1 MSMNRRSLH
10 AQPPATTP
18 RPNDAIN
25 DLSSVDNL
33 TDKQLTDILYQ
44 KFLNYNVYSDI
55 GACHLVAVNP
65 FKELAQNDAQTSD
78 DYVTAYKDMPAAGS
92 TTHPIISNKL
102 NPHVFELLNRA
113 YFHMRRTGN
122 DQSIFLC
129 GESGTGKT
137 EISNLVIQHLIRLS
151 ANKKRS
157 KVQNHIIHG
166 QKVLRAFGS
175 AKTCFN
181 DNFASRYGVYIET
194 HYNERGKMVGA
205 KTLHY
210 FLEKSRLC
218 HGSKLSEGNF
228 NVFYWLL
235 AGTEPDEKQVLQLK
249 DDPKAYL
256 YLAKYGR
263 MLQSGDADE
272 YNQLKDV
279 MRAAGFRGQHF
290 NHIIQLLA
298 AILHLGNI
306 VFTDPAGGVGA
317 TEESAAIKNRDTL
330 EIVTEL
336 LGLDTRALESVLC
349 FKTAMV
355 GKDVTTLILNAEQAA
370 AQRDELAQTLY
381 SLLFSW
387 LVEHINQKTYT
398 DQFNSFIGILDFPG
412 TQPSGFGSVGFEQFC
427 IDYAN
432 ERIYNFIMNRTFEP
446 DDAEFQAES
455 IHVPQVDFTNNTA
468 CIDLYEKPTRGINA
482 ILNKMSEKTISG
494 KRLFTDAN
502 AMEAITKY
510 NSDNPSFACK
520 LSDTNARQFAIQ
532 HYSGQVTYEPT
543 GFITKNNN
551 QLLVDIIAL
560 IRGNADMPASWN
572 SFVLDLF
579 SDENLAIDSHP
590 LGGMSA
596 LVAAQQS
603 AKPTRLP
610 SMRKSQRRANQ
621 EKQEAA
627 FTATDTSGKKTVLAQ
642 VQSAIDDLVNSFQ
655 EATMWCVY
663 CIRPNATASTT
674 QFDNLLV
681 QSQVKTFHLDKI
693 AAKMQ
698 HFYMISVPH
707 TSFLSRYAVPFSN
720 MGLDHSGSP
729 QEQCGSVKE
738 MHRWTDRDMAI
749 GTSKVFL
756 SYASWHTLEEMLR
769 ALEKQ
774 DQRSLKMFDPNIGM
788 PALLDTE
795 QGMDL
800 QTRDIPPTASTPH
813 AAPMMQPEFDNATSD
828 TLPLPSVA
836 GHSLYSDNN
845 SHYAESRFGNNYFNG
860 DSYTVTDGSFSPPMA
875 PPTTDLDATD
885 EKEGTMTPSRKRWL
899 WFVTLMT
906 WWIPK
911 ILLVKLG
918 RMKRKDV
925 RIAWREKVVLCMII
939 TCMCG
944 FVIWFLVFFGE
955 LICPYQNV
963 YSINELSSHNSEKD
977 GYVAIRG
984 EVFDLASFAPHH
996 YPSIVPTSAVLSY
1009 AGKDVSDLFPIQVSD
1024 LCENVS
1030 PYVSLD
1036 YNRNYTDPNAKYHDF
1051 RFASGNYRPNWYYN
1065 QMTMLRRNYKK
1076 GDMSVEWKGIRDQA
1090 QGAYKLNGVT
1100 TTRQWGVINQRIY
1113 DLTTYLMGGRYL
1125 TAPDNG
1131 TVPTDVSTD
1140 FLDPQV
1146 VELFQTNAGTDLT
1159 EKFNAL
1165 SLSADQKNRE
1175 LACIRNL
1182 YFVGMVD
1189 ERNSTKCQFSTYF
1202 LLAVTIC
1209 LCIVVFFKFIA
1220 AIRIGS
1226 ARVPEE
1232 LDKFV
1237 ICQVTCYTEDE
1248 DSLRKTIDSL
1258 ATLRYDDKRKLIV
1271 VICDGMIIGSG
1282 NDRPTPRIVLD
1293 IFGVDPQVDPEALS
1307 FISVGEGM
1315 KQHNRAKIYSG
1326 LYEIGGHVV
1335 PYLVIAKVGA
1345 PNERQ
1350 KPGNRGKR
1358 DSQLVLMQF
1367 LNRVQYDAPM
1377 NPMQLEVYHQ
1387 MRNVI
1392 GVSPEM
1398 YEYVLM
1404 VDADTEVM
1412 PTGLN
1417 YLVSSMSHDAKI
1429 IGICG
1434 ETTLSNEKDTWVT
1447 MIQVYEYFISHHMI
1461 KAFESLFSTVS
1472 CLPGCFTM
1480 YRIRTVDGKR
1490 PLFVSNEVIQ
1500 DYTVNVVDTLHKKN
1514 LLYLG
1519 EDRYLTTLLLK
1530 HHPNYKTKFNA
1541 DAQCKTNA
1549 PDTWSVLISQRRRWI
1564 NSTVHNLG
1572 ELIFLPKLCGF
1583 CCFSMRFVVML
1594 DLISTLVQPALLGY
1608 LGFLIYK
1615 LVEAKNQIPY
1625 ITIITLG
1632 CTYGLQI
1639 ILFIMYRR
1647 WEYIAWF
1654 FLSILALPV
1663 FSFYIPIYSYW
1674 HFDDFSWGNTR
1685 VVVGEKGKQVAVGDE
1700 GEFDPKSIPLMSWS
1714 QYEKFMLSE
1723 NYSDGLSQGSSYP
1736 PPPAPMSAHGGVY
1749 PNHSGASV
1757 VYSNYGGSL
1766 YGSRYSVNGYGY
1778 SAPPGSVHSSFAG
1791 RSMADEP
1798 IAHGHPSVASGIS
1811 GYGSR
1816 MRYGP
1821 TMMHDAMSDT
1831 MSASMVNSYY
1841 AQNQQHNRQ

>member
-1 MSMNRRSLH
+1 
-10 AQPPATTP
+10 
-18 RPNDAIN
+18 
-25 DLSSVDNL
+25 
-33 TDKQLTDILYQ
+33 
-44 KFLNYNVYSDI
+44 
-55 GACHLVAVNP
+55 
-65 FKELAQNDAQTSD
+65 
-78 DYVTAYKDMPAAGS
+78 
-92 TTHPIISNKL
+92 
-102 NPHVFELLNRA
+102 
-113 YFHMRRTGN
+113 
-122 DQSIFLC
+122 
-129 GESGTGKT
+129 
-137 EISNLVIQHLIRLS
+137 
-151 ANKKRS
+151 
-157 KVQNHIIHG
+157 
-166 QKVLRAFGS
+166 
-175 AKTCFN
+175 
-181 DNFASRYGVYIET
+181 
-194 HYNERGKMVGA
+194 
-205 KTLHY
+205 
-210 FLEKSRLC
+210 
-218 HGSKLSEGNF
+218 
-228 NVFYWLL
+228 
-235 AGTEPDEKQVLQLK
+235 
-249 DDPKAYL
+249 
-256 YLAKYGR
+256 
-263 MLQSGDADE
+263 
-272 YNQLKDV
+272 
-279 MRAAGFRGQHF
+279 
-290 NHIIQLLA
+290 
-298 AILHLGNI
+298 
-306 VFTDPAGGVGA
+306 
-317 TEESAAIKNRDTL
+317 
-330 EIVTEL
+330 
-336 LGLDTRALESVLC
+336 
-349 FKTAMV
+349 
-355 GKDVTTLILNAEQAA
+355 
-370 AQRDELAQTLY
+370 
-381 SLLFSW
+381 
-387 LVEHINQKTYT
+387 
-398 DQFNSFIGILDFPG
+398 
-412 TQPSGFGSVGFEQFC
+412 
-427 IDYAN
+427 
-432 ERIYNFIMNRTFEP
+432 
-446 DDAEFQAES
+446 
-455 IHVPQVDFTNNTA
+455 
-468 CIDLYEKPTRGINA
+468 
-482 ILNKMSEKTISG
+482 
-494 KRLFTDAN
+494 
-502 AMEAITKY
+502 
-510 NSDNPSFACK
+510 
-520 LSDTNARQFAIQ
+520 
-532 HYSGQVTYEPT
+532 
-543 GFITKNNN
+543 
-551 QLLVDIIAL
+551 
-560 IRGNADMPASWN
+560 MPASWN

-621 EKQEAA
+621 EKQDASAA
-627 FTATDTSGKKTVLAQ
+627 AVDTSGKKTVLAQ
-642 VQSAIDDLVNSFQ
+642 VQSAMDDLASSFQ
-655 EATMWCVY
+655 ETTMWCIY

-674 QFDNLLV
+674 QFDSLLV
-681 QSQVKTFHLDKI
+681 QSQVEAFHLDKI
-693 AAKMQ
+693 AAQMQ
-698 HFYMISVPH
+698 YFYMISVPH
-707 TSFLSRYAVPFSN
+707 ASFLSRYAVPLSN
-720 MGLDHSGSP
+720 MGLNHSGSP
-729 QEQCGSVKE
+729 QEQCASVKE
-738 MHRWTDRDMAI
+738 MHHWTDRDMAI

-756 SYASWHTLEEMLR
+756 SYASWHTLEEKLR
-769 ALEKQ
+769 VLEKQ
-774 DQRSLKMFDPNIGM
+774 EQKSLKMFDPNIGM
-788 PALLDTE
+788 PALMDTE
-795 QGMDL
+795 QGMDI
-800 QTRDIPPTASTPH
+800 QTRDAPPTMAPTPV
-813 AAPMMQPEFDNATSD
+813 MQQQQAFDNATSD
-828 TLPLPSVA
+828 TLPLPLVA
-836 GHSLYSDNN
+836 SHSLYSDQHQQQQHARYSGASSFYNNN
-845 SHYAESRFGNNYFNG
+845 SQYAESRFGANDSFYNNTATD
-860 DSYTVTDGSFSPPMA
+860 DSVSPPMA

-885 EKEGTMTPSRKRWL
+885 EKESTMTPSRKRWL

-911 ILLVKLG
+911 LLLVKWG

-955 LICPYQNV
+955 IICPNQNV
-963 YSINELSSHNSEKD
+963 YSINELSSHNSDQD

-996 YPSIVPTSAVLSY
+996 YPSIVPTSSVLSY
-1009 AGKDVSDLFPIQVSD
+1009 AGKDATDLFPIQVSD

-1076 GDMSVEWKGIRDQA
+1076 GDMGVEWKGIRDQA
-1090 QGAYKLNGVT
+1090 QGAYRLNGVST
-1100 TTRQWGVINQRIY
+1100 SRQWAVINEHIY

-1125 TAPDNG
+1125 AAPDNG
-1131 TVPTDVSTD
+1131 TVPANVGTD

-1146 VELFQTNAGTDLT
+1146 VELFQANAGTDLT

-1165 SLSADQKNRE
+1165 SLSADQKYRE

-1189 ERNSTKCQFSTYF
+1189 QRNSTKCQFSTYF

-1209 LCIVVFFKFIA
+1209 LCIVVFFKFVA

-1293 IFGVDPQVDPEALS
+1293 ILGVDPQVDPEALS
-1307 FISVGEGM
+1307 FISVGEGV

-1326 LYEIGGHVV
+1326 LYEMGGHVV

-1404 VDADTEVM
+1404 VDADTEVL

-1490 PLFVSNEVIQ
+1490 PLFVSNEVIE

-1549 PDTWSVLISQRRRWI
+1549 PDTWDVLISQRRRWI

-1615 LVEAKNQIPY
+1615 LVEARNQVPY

-1639 ILFIMYRR
+1639 ILFIMYGR

-1685 VVVGEKGKQVAVGDE
+1685 VVVGEKGKQVTVGDE

-1723 NYSDGLSQGSSYP
+1723 NYNDGLSQGSSYP
-1736 PPPAPMSAHGGVY
+1736 APMSAHGGGGGVY
-1749 PNHSGASV
+1749 PNHSGTSV
-1757 VYSNYGGSL
+1757 AYSNYSGGGGGSF
-1766 YGSRYSVNGYGY
+1766 YGSRYSVNNGYGY
-1778 SAPPGSVHSSFAG
+1778 SAPAGSVHSSFAG
-1791 RSMADEP
+1791 RSMADES
-1798 IAHGHPSVASGIS
+1798 IAHG
-1811 GYGSR
+1811 GYASR

-1821 TMMHDAMSDT
+1821 TLMNDAMSDT

-1841 AQNQQHNRQ
+1841 AQNQQHHRQ

>member
-1 MSMNRRSLH
+1 MCQMPFRHPFPQS
-10 AQPPATTP
+10 
-18 RPNDAIN
+18 NDAIN
-25 DLSSVDNL
+25 DLSTADNL
-33 TDKQLTDILYQ
+33 TDRQLAEILHQ
-44 KFLNYNVYSDI
+44 KFLSYNVYTDI
-55 GACHLVAVNP
+55 GPCNLVAINP

-78 DYVTAYKDMPAAGS
+78 DYVTSYKNTLSEDLV
-92 TTHPIISNKL
+92 TNKL
-102 NPHVFELLNRA
+102 NPHVFKLVNRS

-122 DQSIFLC
+122 DQSIFVC
-129 GESGTGKT
+129 GESGSGKT
-137 EISNLVIQHLIRLS
+137 EISYLIIRHLTRLS

-157 KVQNHIIHG
+157 KVQGQIISS
-166 QKVLRAFGS
+166 QEVLRAFGS
-175 AKTCFN
+175 AKTSYN
-181 DNFASRYGVYIET
+181 ESSASRYGVYVET

-205 KTLHY
+205 KALHY
-210 FLEKSRLC
+210 FLEKSRVC
-218 HGSKLSEGNF
+218 SGKLSEGNF

-249 DDPKAYL
+249 DDPKAYH

-263 MLQSGDADE
+263 ILQSGDGNE
-272 YNQLKDV
+272 YNKLKGA
-279 MRAAGFRGQHF
+279 MRTAGFRGEHF
-290 NHIIQLLA
+290 NRIVQLLA

-306 VFTDPAGGVGA
+306 TFADPTGQSATD
-317 TEESAAIKNRDTL
+317 ESVTIKNREMLDF
-330 EIVTEL
+330 VSEL
-336 LGLDTRALESVLC
+336 LGLDTRALESVLT
-349 FKTAMV
+349 FKTILI

-398 DQFNSFIGILDFPG
+398 NQFNSFIGVLDFPG

-427 IDYAN
+427 FDYAN
-432 ERIYNFIMNRTFEP
+432 ERMYKFIQDRTFEP
-446 DDAEFQAES
+446 DNAEFQSEA
-455 IHVPQVDFTNNTA
+455 IQLPQVTYNNNST
-468 CIDLYEKPTRGINA
+468 CIDLFEKPARGINA

-494 KRLFTDAN
+494 KRIFTDDN
-502 AMEAITKY
+502 AVEAITKY
-510 NSDNPSFACK
+510 SSENLSFSSK
-520 LSDTNARQFAIQ
+520 ISEKNTRQFTIQ
-532 HYSGQVTYEPT
+532 HYSGEVIYEPT
-543 GFITKNNN
+543 GFISKNNN
-551 QLLVDIIAL
+551 QLLVDFVSL
-560 IRGNADMPASWN
+560 IRGNADTPASCN
-572 SFVLDLF
+572 SFVLGLF
-579 SDENLAIDSHP
+579 SDENLATGSHP
-590 LGGMSA
+590 LDTISK
-596 LVAAQQS
+596 LVGAQQS

-610 SMRKSQRRANQ
+610 SMRKSKRKIEASKLEGD
-621 EKQEAA
+621 EKQSQSVL
-627 FTATDTSGKKTVLAQ
+627 DTSSKKTVLAQ
-642 VQSAIDDLVNSFQ
+642 VQSALDDLVGSFQ
-655 EATMWCVY
+655 EAMIWCVY
-663 CIRPNATASTT
+663 CIRPNTTGSTT
-674 QFDNLLV
+674 LFDDLLV
-681 QSQVKTFHLDKI
+681 QSQVKGFNLDKMTT
-693 AAKMQ
+693 KMK
-698 HFYMISVPH
+698 HFYMVSLTH
-707 TSFLSRYAVPFSN
+707 QRFLSRYALPFSN
-720 MGLDHSGSP
+720 MGLDHSGSA
-729 QEQCGSVKE
+729 QEQCASIKE
-738 MHRWTDRDMAI
+738 INRWTDTDMAL
-749 GTSKVFL
+749 GVTKVFL
-756 SYASWHTLEEMLR
+756 SYGSWHMLEEKLR

-774 DQRSLKMFDPNIGM
+774 EQNNLKICDSNMPTVLNSEEGMNI
-788 PALLDTE
+788 
-795 QGMDL
+795 
-800 QTRDIPPTASTPH
+800 QTRGIPPTAT
-813 AAPMMQPEFDNATSD
+813 ATMENTIPEP
-828 TLPLPSVA
+828 LPLLFNAAFS
-836 GHSLYSDNN
+836 HTSQSLYSDDDYNHYQQQHFSRGSFYNN
-845 SHYAESRFGNNYFNG
+845 SQYTDSRFGNYFNQQ
-860 DSYTVTDGSFSPPMA
+860 DYSTANCTFSTPMDPPKE
-875 PPTTDLDATD
+875 DINATD
-885 EKEGTMTPSRKRWL
+885 EKESTMTPGRKRWL
-899 WFVTLMT
+899 WFVRFMT

-939 TCMCG
+939 TFMCG

-955 LICPYQNV
+955 IICPNQAV
-963 YSINELSSHNSEKD
+963 FSTSELASHNSEID
-977 GYVAIRG
+977 AYVAIRG
-984 EVFDLASFAPHH
+984 EVFDLGSYAPHH
-996 YPSIVPTSAVLSY
+996 YPSIVPTSSVLAY
-1009 AGKDVSDLFPIQVSD
+1009 AGKDATDLFPVQVSD

-1036 YNRNYTDPNAKYHDF
+1036 YNKNYTDTNAQYHDF
-1051 RFASGNYRPNWYYN
+1051 RYASGNYRPNWYYN
-1065 QMTMLRRNYKK
+1065 QITMLRRNYKK
-1076 GDMSVEWKGIRDQA
+1076 GNMGVEWKGIQDQA
-1090 QGAYKLNGVT
+1090 QGAYTLNGVSMN
-1100 TTRQWGVINQRIY
+1100 RQWAVIDEHIY

-1125 TAPDNG
+1125 AAPNNGTAPS
-1131 TVPTDVSTD
+1131 DVSTD
-1140 FLDPQV
+1140 FLDRQV
-1146 VELFQTNAGTDLT
+1146 VDLFETNAGMDLT
-1159 EKFNAL
+1159 DKFNAL
-1165 SLSADQKNRE
+1165 SLSTDQKYRE
-1175 LACIRNL
+1175 LACIRSL

-1189 ERNSTKCQFSTYF
+1189 QRNSKKCQFSTYF

-1209 LCIVVFFKFIA
+1209 LCVVIFFKFIA

-1226 ARVPEE
+1226 ASVPEE

-1258 ATLRYDDKRKLIV
+1258 ATLRYDDKRKLIM

-1293 IFGVDPQVDPEALS
+1293 IFGVDPLVDPEALS
-1307 FISVGEGM
+1307 FISLGEGM

-1335 PYLVIAKVGA
+1335 PYIVIAKVGG

-1367 LNRVQYDAPM
+1367 LNRAQYDAPM

-1387 MRNVI
+1387 MKNVI

-1398 YEYVLM
+1398 YDFVLM

-1412 PTGLN
+1412 PTGLS

-1429 IGICG
+1429 IGVCG

-1490 PLFVSNEVIQ
+1490 PLFVSNEIIQ
-1500 DYTVNVVDTLHKKN
+1500 DYTVNIVDTLHKKN

-1530 HHPNYKTKFNA
+1530 HHPTYKTKFNA
-1541 DAQCKTNA
+1541 NAQCKTNA
-1549 PDTWSVLISQRRRWI
+1549 PDTWNILISQRRRWI

-1572 ELIFLPKLCGF
+1572 ELVFLPKLCGF

-1615 LVEAKNQIPY
+1615 LVQAKNQIPY
-1625 ITIITLG
+1625 ITITTLG

-1639 ILFIMYRR
+1639 LLFIMNRR

-1685 VVVGEKGKQVAVGDE
+1685 VVVGDKGKQITVSDE
-1700 GEFDPKSIPLMSWS
+1700 GEFEPKSIPLMSWS

-1723 NYSDGLSQGSSYP
+1723 NYSDGLSQDSSHRLVP
-1736 PPPAPMSAHGGVY
+1736 LSLHGG
-1749 PNHSGASV
+1749 
-1757 VYSNYGGSL
+1757 YSNYSDASVAISNYRGSPYGG
-1766 YGSRYSVNGYGY
+1766 RHSVNGYTRRH
-1778 SAPPGSVHSSFAG
+1778 STPGSAQSFSG
-1791 RSMADEP
+1791 GHLMTDEY
-1798 IAHGHPSVASGIS
+1798 IATGHQSVASGIS
-1811 GYGSR
+1811 GYGSQ

-1821 TMMHDAMSDT
+1821 TMMFDAMNDNI
-1831 MSASMVNSYY
+1831 SASMVASYN
-1841 AQNQQHNRQ
+1841 AQTQQHHR